1 MRRMRRNLGTGYV
14 FALVQVLSTI
24 GATPVLLHGLGP
36 KRYGVWVISNALVS
50 YLELFE
56 IGFGNTVTT
65 QLAQLRGARNWDRHR
80 RAAAS
85 YFFVLLGLGVV
96 AMVVGGGM
104 AVFLPYLLHV
114 KGLLLV
120 QARYTVLLLM
130 AAMAVSIPGDMF
142 GSVLIAHQRFDLL
155 NGTLTGSAILQ
166 AGVWIAVVARGGGLV
181 ELGVATAA
189 TSLLGQISRFVLAK
203 HAVPMLELSPSLF
216 DRELVKE
223 ATKLSRW
230 FVLGQTSTVMVAR
243 VDVFLTGIVVG
254 VPAAGAYSVG
264 RRLATG
270 VERLAQPAAQLILP
284 RAAQLSGAGDLPGL
298 RQVTLRATR
307 VMVGITVPLSL
318 LLIVLARPTVHAW
331 VGSSAPGAALVV
343 MLLAAAMVVKAPL
356 SAAHPALIGSGNLKV
371 PVLATVAEG
380 LLNLGLSILLG
391 TLYGLEGIAM
401 AALLAAAIAYG
412 AVFLPFAWKILG
424 RNVISC
430 AAVSMLRTLPAA
442 ITGGVAGYAV
452 SRAAPGLLGLAA
464 AGAALAA
471 VYGAVFVVTGFDAQD
486 RVAALRWL
494 RNR

>member
-1 MRRMRRNLGTGYV
+1 MRRNLGTGYI

-36 KRYGVWVISNALVS
+36 KRYGVWVIANALVS

-65 QLAQLRGARNWDRHR
+65 QLAQLRGAKEWDRHR

-85 YFFVLLGLGVV
+85 YFFVLLGLGAV
-96 AMVVGGGM
+96 AMMVGGGM
-104 AVFLPYLLHV
+104 AIFLPYLLHV
-114 KGLLLV
+114 KGMLLL

-155 NGTLTGSAILQ
+155 NGTLTVSAILQ
-166 AGVWIAVVARGGGLV
+166 AGVWIAVVAQGGGLV
-181 ELGVATAA
+181 ELGIATA
-189 TSLLGQISRFVLAK
+189 TISLLGQILRFVLAK
-203 HAVPMLELSPSLF
+203 HAVPILKLSPKLF
-216 DRELVKE
+216 DRQLVKD
-223 ATKLSRW
+223 ATKVSRW

-243 VDVFLTGIVVG
+243 VDVFLAGIVVG

-284 RAAQLSGAGDLPGL
+284 RAAQLSGAGDLVGL
-298 RQVTLRATR
+298 RRVTLRATQ
-307 VMVGITVPLSL
+307 VMVGLTVPLSL
-318 LLIVLARPTVHAW
+318 LLIVLAQPTVHAW
-331 VGSSAPGAALVV
+331 VGSSAPGAAFVV

-356 SAAHPALIGSGNLKV
+356 SAAHPTLIGSGNFKV
-371 PVLATVAEG
+371 PVVATVAEG

-391 TLYGLEGIAM
+391 TLYGLDGIAM
-401 AALLAAAIAYG
+401 AALLAAVIAYG
-412 AVFLPFAWKILG
+412 TVFLPFAWTILG
-424 RNVISC
+424 RQVIFF
-430 AAVSMLRTLPAA
+430 AAVSMLRTLPAS
-442 ITGGVAGYAV
+442 ITGGAAGYVV
-452 SRAAPGLLGLAA
+452 SRAVPGLFGLAA
-464 AGAALAA
+464 ASAALVVAYA
-471 VYGAVFVVTGFDAQD
+471 AVFVVTGFNRVD
-486 RVAALRWL
+486 RAAALQWL